1 MGENIAP
8 ETTHPETVIR
18 FSDGGKVWVERTA
31 NGIKSVK
38 QIDPDSLLKCIRQS
52 LLRGGVSS
60 GLLPSGCLSF
70 TYFDDGGK
78 DVCLLHQ
85 AETAD
90 LIYYDSVYKNFPLPK
105 LVFGFCVSSEG
116 RVSSCRMGIVAN
128 DPVLKP
134 NTLMYHYPL
143 SNVSGF
149 NICTG
154 NNALPRCGSLHT
166 LRSLPYHIL
175 AMPNND
181 HYFSPSRNKPGMG
194 MRDLLE
200 QLKDKTREYYY
211 SDILIPSGAV
221 LGDFIGIGG
230 DA

>member
-1 MGENIAP
+1 MDANT
-8 ETTHPETVIR
+8 ETIIR
-18 FSDGGKVWVERTA
+18 LSDDGKIWVERAA

-38 QIDPDSLLKCIRQS
+38 QITPDSLLGCIKQS

-70 TYFDDGGK
+70 ASFDSGGK

-90 LIYYDSVYKNFPLPK
+90 LLYYDTGYKNFPLPK
-105 LVFGFCVSSEG
+105 LVFGFHVSSEG
-116 RVSSCRMGIVAN
+116 RVSSCRLGIVAN

-134 NTLMYHYPL
+134 ITPMYHYPL

-154 NNALPRCGSLHT
+154 NNTLPRCDSLHT

-181 HYFSPSRNKPGMG
+181 HYFSTQHNKPGMG
-194 MRDLLE
+194 MRELLE
-200 QLKDKTREYYY
+200 HLKDKAREYYY